1 MQPFS
6 FLASFQPLAS
16 LNLSLGGEPRRTLGL
31 RAYEADSAG
40 LAWPPWVIQPSG
52 VTRKMWGLAGEELGS
67 EGGGHSRGRARAG
80 ER

>member
-16 LNLSLGGEPRRTLGL
+16 LNLSLGGEPRRTLDLG
-31 RAYEADSAG
+31 AYEADSAG
-40 LAWPPWVIQPSG
+40 LAPWVSQPSG
-52 VTRKMWGLAGEELGS
+52 VMRKMWGWAGEELGS